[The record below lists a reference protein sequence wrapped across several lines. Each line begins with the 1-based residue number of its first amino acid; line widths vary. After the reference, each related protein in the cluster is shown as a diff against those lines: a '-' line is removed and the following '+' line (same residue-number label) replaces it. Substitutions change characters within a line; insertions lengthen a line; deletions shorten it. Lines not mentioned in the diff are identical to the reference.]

1 MMSGKLASIGLLKI
15 KVFSNKNYDVIKF
28 VHGVTN
34 KIITRGSN
42 SIADVVMDP
51 KFGNSSISIREF

>member
-1 MMSGKLASIGLLKI
+1 MMSGQLASIGLLKI

-42 SIADVVMDP
+42 CIADVVMDP